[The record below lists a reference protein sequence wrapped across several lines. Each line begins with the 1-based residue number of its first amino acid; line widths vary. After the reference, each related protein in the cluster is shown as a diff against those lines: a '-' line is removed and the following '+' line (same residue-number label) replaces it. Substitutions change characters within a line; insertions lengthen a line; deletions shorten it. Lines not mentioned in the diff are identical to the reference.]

1 MQVWT
6 QLKFLP
12 SLEGVSKGPGRRET
26 LCLRGEKKFLIG
38 YQAPEDSPD
47 LGAVKFLCLDIDRS
61 FHRVPYLPGDSGAG
75 PECWRMGVYVGYRKG
90 NEPKNL
96 D

>member
-61 FHRVPYLPGDSGAG
+61 FHRVPLPS
-75 PECWRMGVYVGYRKG
+75 WRYWGRPRMLENGSLCGIQER
-90 NEPKNL
+90 E
-96 D
+96 